1 MANTNKSQRFH
12 ILTIATLGSPNI
24 CDFIR
29 EKTAGLSDLIELAS
43 YMIKKPV
50 SQTGLRYVWGFV
62 SAEIRAQFP
71 EINFTSIEEQARPLL
86 SGGNWDICSREYQ
99 NFIHSLENN
108 FGPTRVIK
116 PLHESTNISKYQCSV
131 CEAFGVKLWR
141 PHKDNML
148 RAPLICAE
156 CAEKRQ
162 IPRTYHVVKKW
173 EVGTSPNDDPC
184 WFGIYEY
191 VQNADGEIVVKKAPM
206 PKWVVDDNGQI
217 PSANAPGPDG
227 NWPMTDQLSINMSDI
242 SKTYS
247 NESTGIAPAVPG
259 KNGYMREYASIP
271 TDRRNWWTQLPTH
284 KTKT

>member
-99 NFIHSLENN
+99 NLIHSLENN
-108 FGPTRVIK
+108 FGPTRLIK
-116 PLHESTNISKYQCSV
+116 PLHESTNIS
-131 CEAFGVKLWR
+131 
-141 PHKDNML
+141 
-148 RAPLICAE
+148 
-156 CAEKRQ
+156 
-162 IPRTYHVVKKW
+162 
-173 EVGTSPNDDPC
+173 
-184 WFGIYEY
+184 
-191 VQNADGEIVVKKAPM
+191 
-206 PKWVVDDNGQI
+206 
-217 PSANAPGPDG
+217 
-227 NWPMTDQLSINMSDI
+227 
-242 SKTYS
+242 
-247 NESTGIAPAVPG
+247 
-259 KNGYMREYASIP
+259 
-271 TDRRNWWTQLPTH
+271 
-284 KTKT
+284 